1 MNLLFVFS
9 ALGALLFVLIL
20 LGHFQMARAIRRP
33 TIPTPRLANYPSV
46 TVVRPIRGLDIGSR
60 ENAEALLAQDYPG
73 EQETLFILDT
83 ESDPAYPAMVEL
95 VRARR
100 GRGRA
105 EVLIAGKPPPG
116 RTGKLNAMMVG
127 EARAK
132 GELVAFSDSDTR
144 PTAQLLRILVE
155 ELVARPDAGDTFAP
169 VVAQS
174 DVTHAGD
181 AAYELLVNG
190 WYGGS
195 VALAAGKSGELPFI
209 MGQMMVFTRRALA
222 AVGGVQCAEGQFVDD
237 MYIGQCVA
245 RAGFKNVMVPYPLRI
260 VTGGLSPRQFIRVFR
275 RWMLF
280 STGGLPAS
288 FVRPN
293 WFRGVL
299 YFTALGVSAVAL
311 AKENWLGAVLPLS
324 AVLLF
329 VWSQLDLQVRF
340 GGSRVAMKYLWV
352 PLVLPLVAALVTLST
367 KLNRNVDWRGRSYSL
382 DASAKLTGE
391 SAGPSG
397 VPRGQR

>member
-1 MNLLFVFS
+1 MNLVLVFS

-20 LGHFQMARAIRRP
+20 LGHFQLARAIRRP
-33 TIPTPRLANYPSV
+33 PLSAPRLPSYPSV

-60 ENAEALLAQDYPG
+60 ENAEALLSQDYPG

-83 ESDPAYPAMVEL
+83 ESDPAYPVMVEL
-95 VRARR
+95 VRARH
-100 GRGRA
+100 GKGRA

-116 RTGKLNAMMVG
+116 RTGKLNAMMLG

-132 GELVAFSDSDTR
+132 GELIAFSDSDTR
-144 PTAQLLRILVE
+144 AGPQLLRILAE
-155 ELVARPDAGDTFAP
+155 ELLARPQAGDTFAP
-169 VVAQS
+169 IVAQS
-174 DVTHAGD
+174 DVTDAGD
-181 AAYELLVNG
+181 VAYELLVNS
-190 WYGGS
+190 WYGAS
-195 VALAAGKSGELPFI
+195 VALAAGASGELPFI

-222 AVGGVQCAEGQFVDD
+222 AVGGVQCAEGKFVDD

-260 VTGGLSPRQFIRVFR
+260 VTGGLSLRQFVRVFR

-299 YFTALGVSAVAL
+299 YFTALGATAVAL
-311 AKENWLGAVLPLS
+311 ANEHWLGAVLPF
-324 AVLLF
+324 AAALLF
-329 VWSQLDLQVRF
+329 VWSQVDLQVRF
-340 GGSRVAMKYLWV
+340 GGPRVALKHLWV
-352 PLVLPLVAALVTLST
+352 PVVLPLVAALVTLST
-367 KLNRNVDWRGRSYSL
+367 KLNRNVDWRGRSYRL
-382 DASAKLTGE
+382 DASARLTGE

-397 VPRGQR
+397 AQRGQR

>member
-1 MNLLFVFS
+1 MNLSLAFS

-20 LGHFQMARAIRRP
+20 LGHFQLARAIRRP
-33 TIPTPRLANYPSV
+33 PIPGPRLRSYPSV
-46 TVVRPIRGLDIGSR
+46 TIIRPIRGLDIGSR
-60 ENAEALLAQDYPG
+60 ENAEALLDQDYPG

-83 ESDPAYPAMVEL
+83 ESDPAYSVMVEL
-95 VRARR
+95 IRARA
-100 GRGRA
+100 GKGRA
-105 EVLIAGKPPPG
+105 EVLIADKPPPG

-132 GELVAFSDSDTR
+132 GELIAFSDSDTR
-144 PTAQLLRILVE
+144 PGPHLLRVLVE
-155 ELVARPDAGDTFAP
+155 ELVARPQAGNTFAP

-181 AAYELLVNG
+181 VGYELLVNP
-190 WYGGS
+190 WYGAS
-195 VALAAGKSGELPFI
+195 VALAAGESGELPFI
-209 MGQMMVFTRRALA
+209 MGQIMVFTRRALA

-260 VTGGLSPRQFIRVFR
+260 VTGGLSPWQFVRVFR

-280 STGGLPAS
+280 SQGGLPPS

-293 WFRGVL
+293 WLRGVL
-299 YFTALGVSAVAL
+299 YFTALGVTAVAL
-311 AKENWLGAVLPLS
+311 ATENWLGAVLPVT
-324 AVLLF
+324 AALLF
-329 VWSQLDLQVRF
+329 VWSQVDLQVRF
-340 GGSRVAMKYLWV
+340 GGSRVAVKHLWV
-352 PLVLPLVAALVTLST
+352 PAVLPIVAALVALST
-367 KLNRNVDWRGRSYSL
+367 KLNRNVDWRGRSYTL

-391 SAGPSG
+391 SAGPPG
-397 VPRGQR
+397 VPGGQR

>member
-1 MNLLFVFS
+1 MNLFLAFS

-20 LGHFQMARAIRRP
+20 LGHFQLARAIRRP
-33 TIPTPRLANYPSV
+33 PLSAPRLPSYPSV

-83 ESDPAYPAMVEL
+83 ESDPAYPVMVEL

-100 GRGRA
+100 GKGRA

-116 RTGKLNAMMVG
+116 RTGKLNAMMLG

-132 GELVAFSDSDTR
+132 GELIAFSDSDTR
-144 PTAQLLRILVE
+144 AGPQLLRILAE
-155 ELVARPDAGDTFAP
+155 ELLARPQAGDTFAP
-169 VVAQS
+169 IVAQS
-174 DVTHAGD
+174 DVTDAGD
-181 AAYELLVNG
+181 VAYELLVNS
-190 WYGGS
+190 WYGAS
-195 VALAAGKSGELPFI
+195 VALAAGASGELPFI

-260 VTGGLSPRQFIRVFR
+260 VTGGLSPRQFVRVFR

-299 YFTALGVSAVAL
+299 YFTALGVIAVAL
-311 AKENWLGAVLPLS
+311 ANEHWLGAVLPL
-324 AVLLF
+324 AAALLF

-340 GGSRVAMKYLWV
+340 GGSRVALKHLWIPV
-352 PLVLPLVAALVTLST
+352 VLPLVAALVALST
-367 KLNRNVDWRGRSYSL
+367 KLNRNVDWRGRSY
-382 DASAKLTGE
+382 
-391 SAGPSG
+391 PSTL
-397 VPRGQR
+397 RQS

>member
-1 MNLLFVFS
+1 VNASLAFS

-20 LGHFQMARAIRRP
+20 LGHFQLARSIRRP
-33 TIPTPRLANYPSV
+33 PVPAPRLRHYPSV

-60 ENAEALLAQDYPG
+60 ENAEALLSQDYPG

-83 ESDPAYPAMVEL
+83 ESDPAYPVMVEL
-95 VRARR
+95 VKARR

-105 EVLIAGKPPPG
+105 EVLLAGKPPPG

-132 GELVAFSDSDTR
+132 GELIAFSDSDTR
-144 PTAQLLRILVE
+144 PSPELLRVLVE
-155 ELVARPDAGDTFAP
+155 ELVARPDAGDTFTP

-181 AAYELLVNG
+181 VGYELLVNS
-190 WYGGS
+190 WYGAA
-195 VALAAGKSGELPFI
+195 VALAAGESGELPFI
-209 MGQMMVFTRRALA
+209 MGQIMVFTRRALA

-299 YFTALGVSAVAL
+299 YFSALGVTAVAI
-311 AKENWLGAVLPLS
+311 ANENWLGAILPL
-324 AVLLF
+324 AAALLF
-329 VWSQLDLQVRF
+329 VWSEVDLQVRF
-340 GGSRVAMKYLWV
+340 GGSPVAVRYLWV
-352 PLVLPLVAALVTLST
+352 PVVLPLVAALVTLST

>member
-1 MNLLFVFS
+1 MNLTLAFS
-9 ALGALLFVLIL
+9 VLGAFLFVLIL
-20 LGHFQMARAIRRP
+20 LGHQQMARAIRRP
-33 TIPTPRLANYPSV
+33 PIPALRLERYPSV
-46 TVVRPIRGLDIGSR
+46 TVIRPIRGLDIGSR
-60 ENAEALLAQDYPG
+60 ENAEALLNQDYPG

-83 ESDPAYPAMVEL
+83 ESDPAYPVMVEL
-95 VRARR
+95 VRARAAS
-100 GRGRA
+100 GKGRA
-105 EVLIAGKPPPG
+105 EVIIAGKPPPG

-132 GELVAFSDSDTR
+132 GELIAFGDSDTR
-144 PTAQLLRILVE
+144 PIPQLLRILVE

-169 VVAQS
+169 IVAQS

-181 AAYELLVNG
+181 VAYELLVNP
-190 WYGGS
+190 WYGAS
-195 VALAAGKSGELPFI
+195 VALAAGQSGELPFI

-237 MYIGQCVA
+237 MYIGQCIA

-260 VTGGLSPRQFIRVFR
+260 VTGGLGPRQFIRVFR

-280 STGGLPAS
+280 SQGGLPPS

-299 YFTALGVSAVAL
+299 YFTSLGVTAAAL
-311 AKENWLGAVLPLS
+311 ATESWAGAILP
-324 AVLLF
+324 AAAAALF

-340 GGSRVAMKYLWV
+340 GGSRVAVQHLWV
-352 PLVLPLVAALVTLST
+352 PVVLPFVAALVTLST
-367 KLNRNVDWRGRSYSL
+367 KLNRDVDWRGRSYSL
-382 DASAKLTGE
+382 DASAKLTDR
-391 SAGPSG
+391 SG
-397 VPRGQR
+397 APGR

>member
-1 MNLLFVFS
+1 MNLTLAFS
-9 ALGALLFVLIL
+9 VLGAFLFVLIL
-20 LGHFQMARAIRRP
+20 LGHQQMARAIRRP
-33 TIPTPRLANYPSV
+33 PIPALRLERYPSV
-46 TVVRPIRGLDIGSR
+46 TVIRPIRGLDIGSR
-60 ENAEALLAQDYPG
+60 ENAEALLNQDYPG

-83 ESDPAYPAMVEL
+83 ESDPAYPVMVEL
-95 VRARR
+95 VRARAAS
-100 GRGRA
+100 GKGRA
-105 EVLIAGKPPPG
+105 EVIIAGKPPPG

-132 GELVAFSDSDTR
+132 GELIAFGDSDTR
-144 PTAQLLRILVE
+144 PIPQLLRILVE

-169 VVAQS
+169 IVAQS

-181 AAYELLVNG
+181 VAYELLVNP
-190 WYGGS
+190 WYGAS
-195 VALAAGKSGELPFI
+195 VALAAGQSGELPFI

-237 MYIGQCVA
+237 MYIGQCIA

-260 VTGGLSPRQFIRVFR
+260 VTGGLGPRQFIRVFR

-280 STGGLPAS
+280 SQGGLPPS

-299 YFTALGVSAVAL
+299 YFTSLGVTAAAL
-311 AKENWLGAVLPLS
+311 ATESWAGSILP
-324 AVLLF
+324 AAAAALF

-340 GGSRVAMKYLWV
+340 GGSRVAVQHLWV
-352 PLVLPLVAALVTLST
+352 PVVLPFVAALVTLST
-367 KLNRNVDWRGRSYSL
+367 KLNRDVDWRGRSYSL
-382 DASAKLTGE
+382 DASAKLTDR
-391 SAGPSG
+391 SG
-397 VPRGQR
+397 APGR